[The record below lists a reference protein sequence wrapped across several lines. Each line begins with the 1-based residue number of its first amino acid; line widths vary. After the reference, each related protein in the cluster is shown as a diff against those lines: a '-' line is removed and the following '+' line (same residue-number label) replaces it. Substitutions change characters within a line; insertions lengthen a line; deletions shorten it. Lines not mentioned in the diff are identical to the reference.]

1 MNMHEALTTLQT
13 IATLA
18 CGGLALYFKF
28 STKAKTKAKE
38 VQELVAKITA
48 QAVVY
53 IKEAEDTYKD
63 ATKSGGK
70 KFEEVVNKLYDLVPD
85 ALHTIITKEMIEEI
99 VQSTFDEIEEYAK
112 LQLDNQVEKITINKG
127 E

>member
-1 MNMHEALTTLQT
+1 MNMHEVFTTLQT
-13 IATLA
+13 IATLV

-53 IKEAEDTYKD
+53 IKVAEDTYKD
-63 ATKSGGK
+63 TTKSGGK

-112 LQLDNQVEKITINKG
+112 LQLDNQVDKITINKG